1 MDEQLRTAVLA
12 HSGHFECVEIHAEEN
27 TKSVPFRHI
36 TLAPDSEVSL
46 PNVRGL
52 AAFYSTFNTL
62 RMYFDEESGESA
74 FYIGSPSQWDEFRD
88 QFESWIEGMDDDEME
103 ECVPSWAKDCLVVG
117 EVPRSGNYLLVA
129 TSGPEAGSVFEF
141 EHDGFEFIELA
152 DSLPNFVHKMLAPKS
167 RDLTEIASHM
177 RFIVGDCSRQW
188 WIKEMRDN
196 KGRRVK
202 TKS

>member
-1 MDEQLRTAVLA
+1 MDEQLRAAVLD

-36 TLAPDSEVSL
+36 ALAPVPDINL
-46 PNVRGL
+46 PNVPGL

-62 RMYFDEESGESA
+62 RLYFDEESGESA
-74 FYIGSPSQWDEFRD
+74 FFIGSPNQWDEFRD
-88 QFESWIEGMDDDEME
+88 QFESWLDGIDDDEMD
-103 ECVPSWAKDCLVVG
+103 ECVPTWVKDCLVVG

-129 TSGPEAGSVFEF
+129 TSGTEAGSVFEF

-152 DSLPNFVHKMLAPKS
+152 DSLPNFVQKMLNPKS
-167 RDLTEIASHM
+167 RDLTGMASHM
-177 RFIVGDCSRQW
+177 RFIVGDWSCQW

-196 KGRRVK
+196 KGRTVK
-202 TKS
+202 TKA